1 MPKAIL
7 VVQTNPVSPA
17 AEDQF
22 NAWYTERHIH
32 DVVGVPGFASA
43 TRYVLSETRVRDDVE
58 PPRQRYLAIYE
69 VEADDLA
76 DASTALQKGV
86 EDGSIPIDEALSQ
99 DDVSVAFYLPLKD
112 GSARAEA

>member
-22 NAWYTERHIH
+22 NAWYTDRHIH
-32 DVVGVPGFASA
+32 
-43 TRYVLSETRVRDDVE
+43 
-58 PPRQRYLAIYE
+58 
-69 VEADDLA
+69 
-76 DASTALQKGV
+76 
-86 EDGSIPIDEALSQ
+86 
-99 DDVSVAFYLPLKD
+99 D